1 MAIPAD
7 SSFRWGDVLAQRDR
21 LKRFKA
27 DLPPAVKTWLRDCEW
42 TLVAEAGQSQV
53 PLFVLRTPGRVRLRH
68 PPLLQL
74 AESIHATL
82 GPIDFSLFSAESRDP
97 IRVLSQ
103 TLVDL
108 NRHQH

>member
-7 SSFRWGDVLAQRDR
+7 FSFRWGDVLAQRDR
-21 LKRFKA
+21 LKGFKA
-27 DLPPAVKTWLRDCEW
+27 HLSPAVKTWLQDCEW
-42 TLVAEAGQSQV
+42 TLIAGAGQSQV
-53 PLFVLRTPGRVRLRH
+53 PLFVLRTPERVRLRH
-68 PPLLQL
+68 PLLLQL
-74 AESIHATL
+74 AESVHTNW

-108 NRHQH
+108 NRHQQ

>member
-1 MAIPAD
+1 MAIPTD

-27 DLPPAVKTWLRDCEW
+27 HLPAAVKIWLKDCEW
-42 TLVAEAGQSQV
+42 TLIAEAGQSRV
-53 PLFVLRTPGRVRLRH
+53 PLLVLRTPGRLRLRH
-68 PPLLQL
+68 PLLLQL
-74 AESIHATL
+74 AESIHTTW